1 MASCFRFCMIFL
13 PLILLVSSAQAQIF
27 SQASI
32 ATGRGNVFR
41 PSFNDAI
48 PQRYYWLGRNLPL
61 NMGKRS
67 LALGR
72 EQFRPGKRNID
83 ELAMMDQMPS
93 DFMSDEHKRSLALGR
108 SHFRPGKRADVPA
121 WLMLSD
127 GMENTERSERSIRS
141 GSDSWAP
148 IGSHGFSL
156 LTEAQ
161 MGKRSMVLGRAG
173 FRPAKKSMAVGR
185 LRFRPGKRSIATGR
199 TGFRPGK
206 RSPDVEFAMAEE
218 DEGQS

>member
-1 MASCFRFCMIFL
+1 MTSRSWLGMLIL
-13 PLILLVSSAQAQIF
+13 PLISLILASSAQEQSPSQ
-27 SQASI
+27 SQAP
-32 ATGRGNVFR
+32 TGRWNIFR
-41 PSFNDAI
+41 PSFGGL
-48 PQRYYWLGRNLPL
+48 PQRYYWLSRDL

-72 EQFRPGKRNID
+72 QQFRPGKRND
-83 ELAMMDQMPS
+83 EWTMVDPLQSS
-93 DFMSDEHKRSLALGR
+93 DFLPIEQQKRSLALGR
-108 SHFRPGKRADVPA
+108 SRFRPGKRADTSPA
-121 WLMLSD
+121 WLMLTD
-127 GMENTERSERSIRS
+127 GMENAERSIRS
-141 GSDSWAP
+141 GSDDWAP
-148 IGSHGFSL
+148 YGSHGFSL

-161 MGKRSMVLGRAG
+161 MGKRSMVLGKAG

-206 RSPDVEFAMAEE
+206 RSPDTDFAL